1 MTPTTEL
8 PPSNIVNYD
17 GDTWKTMQML
27 KSSLTI
33 MKERNLDGRFNEG
46 IKKEKSLLDNYIK
59 DYKQ

>member
-17 GDTWKTMQML
+17 KDTWKTMKML
-27 KSSLTI
+27 KGSLTI

-46 IKKEKSLLDNYIK
+46 IKKEKSLLESYIK

>member
-17 GDTWKTMQML
+17 EDTWKTMKML
-27 KSSLTI
+27 KGSLTI

-46 IKKEKSLLDNYIK
+46 IKKEKSLLESYIK